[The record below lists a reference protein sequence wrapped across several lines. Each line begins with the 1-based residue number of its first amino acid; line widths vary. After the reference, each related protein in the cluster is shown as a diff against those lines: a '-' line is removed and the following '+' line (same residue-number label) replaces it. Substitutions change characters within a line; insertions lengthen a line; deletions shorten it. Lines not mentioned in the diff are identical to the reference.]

1 MVFSKLLSNL
11 AMALIFL
18 IYTMIFHRKD
28 IFYYKVLLFML
39 LALAK
44 VRSFYKSNYITLGII
59 FYNTKE

>member
-1 MVFSKLLSNL
+1 
-11 AMALIFL
+11 
-18 IYTMIFHRKD
+18 MIFHRKD